1 MESCLPQARGNGA
14 TPCPVGSTVPSASTL
29 HGGRRRARHSE
40 SLHWL
45 LQQPDVLQREHCFMT
60 IGSRRGKRDGFF
72 DAQAPALWIS
82 NGIGRDSPDNRNAPK
97 IGWCWAG
104 NRHTQLGFASATT
117 RIEIAYPA
125 AHNDARTSRTTS
137 SDITTYSAFCRR
149 RVGRLGNKLTRR
161 QRVRLSPPTEGS
173 S

>member
-1 MESCLPQARGNGA
+1 
-14 TPCPVGSTVPSASTL
+14 
-29 HGGRRRARHSE
+29 
-40 SLHWL
+40 
-45 LQQPDVLQREHCFMT
+45 MT

-117 RIEIAYPA
+117 RIEMPTPP

-137 SDITTYSAFCRR
+137 SDITTYSAFGAAIALEHPRDRTGPQREMSCRR
-149 RVGRLGNKLTRR
+149 LHRHRVGHRDEVEVVYPWPLAR
-161 QRVRLSPPTEGS
+161 QV
-173 S
+173 